1 MTSSQAE
8 TTLKQNGQPHKS
20 PLINQGLRWPW
31 TLVSFSCTSQR
42 VFRMAGHLSSG
53 KFALGTTLACSV
65 FFFIY
70 GLGLLVTPFL
80 CQWFVEPKDKTG
92 LNPYHNKYL
101 FLSEGRASP
110 IYLCIFVQRQVGF
123 QCICNLKKKS
133 LFFQGWVQED
143 WKPVH
148 SSLISSWCSLHQCAR
163 EHFALWNG
171 FWL

>member
-1 MTSSQAE
+1 MTLNPGELLLYESAR
-8 TTLKQNGQPHKS
+8 LPHGRTS
-20 PLINQGLRWPW
+20 FLRQVCTWYNFGLQC
-31 TLVSFSCTSQR
+31 L
-42 VFRMAGHLSSG
+42 
-53 KFALGTTLACSV
+53 
-65 FFFIY
+65 FFIY

-80 CQWFVEPKDKTG
+80 CQWFVEPRDKTG

-123 QCICNLKKKS
+123 QCICNWKKNS

-148 SSLISSWCSLHQCAR
+148 ASLISS
-163 EHFALWNG
+163 
-171 FWL
+171 

>member
-8 TTLKQNGQPHKS
+8 TTLKQNEQPHKS

-31 TLVSFSCTSQR
+31 TLVSFSCTSRR

-65 FFFIY
+65 YFLSMAWVY
-70 GLGLLVTPFL
+70 WYLPSYVNGLLSQKTKQGLILIIINIYFSQREELHQSICAFSSSDRLVFNV
-80 CQWFVEPKDKTG
+80 FVIG
-92 LNPYHNKYL
+92 
-101 FLSEGRASP
+101 
-110 IYLCIFVQRQVGF
+110 
-123 QCICNLKKKS
+123 KKIH
-133 LFFQGWVQED
+133 FFQGWVQED

-148 SSLISSWCSLHQCAR
+148 ASLISSWCSLHQCAR
-163 EHFALWNG
+163 EYFALWNG

>member
-1 MTSSQAE
+1 M
-8 TTLKQNGQPHKS
+8 
-20 PLINQGLRWPW
+20 
-31 TLVSFSCTSQR
+31 SFSCTSRR

-123 QCICNLKKKS
+123 QCICNWKKNHFSSKAGFRRIGS
-133 LFFQGWVQED
+133 LCM
-143 WKPVH
+143 PVLSPVDAVYINVRENILLCETDFGCNVH
-148 SSLISSWCSLHQCAR
+148 TILH
-163 EHFALWNG
+163 
-171 FWL
+171 